1 MKDYKDVKLKM
12 RLPTYFARSFHS
24 HVMTD
29 LQTFVKLQQLGG
41 PNGEDLERCEASTS
55 KVGDTVDA
63 SENPVNSPVEVQ
75 VVNIPLF
82 IGFLYI
88 PGGARFQP
96 STVHLK
102 LVISQWNVTQP
113 TPGPNDW
120 RVIPCHEIQKQQ
132 GQPHWKMAPDI
143 FASQRSQSES
153 LQLRCP
159 QYHITGKIATFKTN
173 KGQHLEGF
181 FRLKPRSKGNIL

>member
-82 IGFLYI
+82 IY
-88 PGGARFQP
+88 RFSLHP
-96 STVHLK
+96 RWCKISAINSTSKVGDF
-102 LVISQWNVTQP
+102 SMECDP
-113 TPGPNDW
+113 THTRP
-120 RVIPCHEIQKQQ
+120 E
-132 GQPHWKMAPDI
+132 
-143 FASQRSQSES
+143 
-153 LQLRCP
+153 
-159 QYHITGKIATFKTN
+159 
-173 KGQHLEGF
+173 
-181 FRLKPRSKGNIL
+181 